1 MDMNDVMK
9 VTIIGALTAFLVG
22 NLWILFTV
30 AHVSLWY
37 PDRVIPVQLWA
48 LAQTSL
54 GLVSGLITALVV
66 NVLSKAAGPPK
77 G

>member
-1 MDMNDVMK
+1 MDTQDVMK
-9 VTIIGALTAFLVG
+9 FTIIAALTAFIIG
-22 NLWILFTV
+22 NLWVIGAV
-30 AHVSLWY
+30 VHVTLWY
-37 PDRVIPVQLWA
+37 PDRVISDKLWS
-48 LAQTSL
+48 LAQISL